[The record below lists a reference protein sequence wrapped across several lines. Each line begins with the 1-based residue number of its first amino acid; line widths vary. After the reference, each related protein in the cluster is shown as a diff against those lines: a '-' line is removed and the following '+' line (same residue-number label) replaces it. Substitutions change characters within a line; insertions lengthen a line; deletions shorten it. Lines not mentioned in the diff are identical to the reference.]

1 MLRTLGVAA
10 VALVAGIG
18 LGLAK
23 DAGADQAKPTA
34 SVTVGTKTPTSCL
47 LALESAWKTINQTP
61 ADGID
66 HKAEFDAS
74 YAECL
79 QAS

>member
-23 DAGADQAKPTA
+23 DAGADQPKPLATLT
-34 SVTVGTKTPTSCL
+34 SKTPVSCL
-47 LALESAWKTINQTP
+47 LALESAWKTINTQP
-61 ADGID
+61 PGPDQ
-66 HKAEFDAS
+66 HKAEFDAE
-74 YAECL
+74 YAKCL
-79 QAS
+79 EVR